1 MLKEI
6 FIVDAVRTPIGK
18 FGGSLKDIPASKLGT
33 IATKALIERNNIN
46 PQLINSLVLGNVSA
60 AGDIYNAARNIAI
73 NSGMNDDCSA
83 HTVNRLC
90 GSGMQAIIS
99 SIMEMETENADMTLA
114 VGAENMS
121 RIPYILPN
129 SRWGVKMGA
138 FTALDAMSEIL
149 SDPFDKYPAGILGE
163 NLAEEYKISR
173 EEQDKFAL
181 SSQEKYDNAHKE
193 NLFKDQ
199 LIPVEVGGKVGTFSK
214 DEHARMTTLEDL
226 SKLKP
231 VFKKDGTVT
240 AGNASGINDGAAS
253 VLLATKEKVDE
264 LKLKPLAKIISY
276 GSGGVN
282 HNLMGYAPVL
292 SSKKAL
298 EKINMNIDQM
308 DLIEANE
315 AFASQVLAVG
325 KGLEWN
331 PDKVNVNGGA
341 IALGHPLGMSGV
353 RITVMLAHEMRRRN
367 VKYGLATICIGG
379 GMGLTLIL
387 ENPWK
392 E

>member
-1 MLKEI
+1 MIKDI
-6 FIVDAVRTPIGK
+6 YIIDAVRTPIGK
-18 FGGSLKDIPASKLGT
+18 FGGSLKDIPASQLGT
-33 IATKALIERNNIN
+33 ITTKALIERNSIN
-46 PQLINSLVLGNVSA
+46 PELIKSVVLGNVSE
-60 AGDIYNAARNIAI
+60 AGDIYNSARNIAI
-73 NSGMNDDCSA
+73 NSGISDDVA
-83 HTVNRLC
+83 AYTVNRLC

-99 SIMEMETENADMTLA
+99 SIMEIETNNSDLSIA
-114 VGAENMS
+114 VGSENMS

-129 SRWGVKMGA
+129 SRWGIKMGH
-138 FTALDAMSEIL
+138 FMSTDAMSDIL

-181 SSQEKYDNAHKE
+181 ASQEKYDLAHKE
-193 NLFKDQ
+193 NRFKEQ
-199 LIPVEVGGKVGTFSK
+199 LISVEVGGKIGIFSK

-253 VLLATKEKVDE
+253 VLLTSKDKMDE

-276 GSGGVN
+276 ASGGIN
-282 HNLMGYAPVL
+282 HNLMGYAPVI

-298 EKINMNIDQM
+298 DKIGMNIDQI

-331 PDKVNVNGGA
+331 PEKVNVNGGA

-392 E
+392 D